1 MSGFTVEQSAVEQ
14 IEIERSHS
22 SERRH
27 HLEEE
32 GKPIISGDAGEELI
46 GRAGRRDCLGG
57 QERVG
62 RDKFGVGTDGSGSDH
77 VHGAGGDSRA

>member
-32 GKPIISGDAGEELI
+32 GKPIISGDAGEELV
-46 GRAGRRDCLGG
+46 GRAGRRNCLGG
-57 QERVG
+57 QDRVG
-62 RDKFGVGTDGSGSDH
+62 RFGIGVRLDGGRSVD